1 MEAMESGNALRVDAR
16 ISELEIKLAYADDL
30 LETLN
35 HTVFRQQEQI
45 EVLQRQLDDLRR
57 QVQAIPGGGASSLRD
72 EIPPHY

>member
-1 MEAMESGNALRVDAR
+1 MDSLEARVT
-16 ISELEIKLAYADDL
+16 ELEIKLGYADDL
-30 LETLN
+30 VETLN

-57 QVQAIPGGGASSLRD
+57 QVQAIPGGGAATLRD

>member
-1 MEAMESGNALRVDAR
+1 MEKMESASNERIDGR
-16 ISELEIKLAYADDL
+16 ISELEIKMAYAEDL
-30 LETLN
+30 LDTLN

-57 QVQAIPGGGASSLRD
+57 QVQVMPAGGAPSLRD

>member
-1 MEAMESGNALRVDAR
+1 MDSLENRVT
-16 ISELEIKLAYADDL
+16 ELEIKLGYAEDL
-30 LETLN
+30 VETLN

-57 QVQAIPGGGASSLRD
+57 QVQSMPAGGAPTSLRD